1 MLVGQ
6 VKPNLDGPPGAGH
19 GGCPG
24 SAGVTHLISP
34 LGPWPSP
41 DPRTMA
47 RPGAAA
53 SRDER
58 ASRTSTVRR
67 PDWTNSESAGRVGI
81 DSCNRCRKRA
91 SGDALPARLRLVP
104 SGSGGGSVCVLAST
118 RGGCRTEP
126 FGAPDGGRSG
136 WWLGARPV
144 SVERFGGSLPRAVVY

>member
-67 PDWTNSESAGRVGI
+67 PDWTTDESQGPGTRFWARI
-81 DSCNRCRKRA
+81 
-91 SGDALPARLRLVP
+91 SGSDRLRVVL
-104 SGSGGGSVCVLAST
+104 GGPQIASC
-118 RGGCRTEP
+118 G
-126 FGAPDGGRSG
+126 
-136 WWLGARPV
+136 LG
-144 SVERFGGSLPRAVVY
+144 